1 MMLNLIFN
9 LASVGQCL
17 RNTAAADRQHHVKK
31 SAFRPAVFMYHSH
44 WYHTMKKITNLT
56 LIVAAVF
63 SEVSKLEETY
73 KDCITCKRN
82 VLWGHLLHNGV
93 FGSKL

>member
-1 MMLNLIFN
+1 MNSHEVAFMMLNLIFN

-17 RNTAAADRQHHVKK
+17 RDTAAADRQHHVKK

-44 WYHTMKKITNLT
+44 WYHTMKKITNMT

-63 SEVSKLEETY
+63 SEVSKLDATY
-73 KDCITCKRN
+73 KR
-82 VLWGHLLHNGV
+82 LYYL
-93 FGSKL
+93 